1 MLKLAWKGV
10 LAHKLRLGLT
20 AIAIVLG
27 VAFVSG
33 TFVFT
38 DTLDRAF
45 TGLFD
50 EINATVDLYV
60 RGETEFAN
68 EVVPIPAE
76 ILDDV
81 KAVDGI
87 GNAVGT
93 IQGFAQF
100 IDADGDPVGGQAPT
114 FGFSWVP
121 GAEDL
126 SPLTIKEGRPPD
138 AAGEVMMDA
147 GTASMNGFQIGQ
159 TVDVI
164 LVTGTEEFEIVGLAG
179 FGDEDNILGST
190 IAIFDEPTAF
200 RVFDSPNQYASISA
214 AADGTVAL
222 ETLVDRVND
231 VLPSGFEAV
240 TAETQGE
247 DDQAEF
253 QEAIGFLSTALLVFA
268 GIAVL
273 VGGFII
279 YNTFSIIIAQRMKE
293 MALLRAVGA
302 TNRQVTRMVVVEA
315 VIVGLVASAI
325 GVLAGV
331 GLTMLIRAAFD
342 ATGVSFPQ
350 GPLTIRPNTVI
361 TGMIVGLVVTLF
373 SAVIPA
379 RQAARIPPVAA
390 ISEATVGGPRS
401 MRTRIIAASIMTGV
415 GAIVL
420 FIGLFGGGGSA
431 LQLTGLGAVI
441 VFFGVA
447 GLSPLIAR
455 RTARIIGAPLP
466 RIYGVTGTLARE
478 NSVRRP
484 RRTAATASALM
495 IGVAVV
501 SVVAILASSIKQSI
515 TDQITENFGT
525 VDFQIQS
532 SAFADP
538 STVGVSPAVSEELA
552 TVPEVAVVSPMK
564 FGFWRN
570 EDGSDRQLIAVDPA
584 TLEQVFVAQVQT
596 GAVADLQGGGVLLQT
611 GAAEDL
617 EVAVGD
623 SITMEFPLT
632 GTEQVPVVG
641 TFAGEGLS
649 NYLIS
654 NASFGERFSN
664 KLDFFVFVNLAD
676 GVELATGRAAVER
689 VLEPYPNV
697 ELSDQAE
704 FIESQKAQ
712 IDVLLTIINALLLLA
727 ILIALLGIANT
738 LALSIF
744 ERKRELG
751 LLRAVGMTRRQV
763 RRMIR
768 WEAVITAL
776 YGAFLGLVLGIV
788 LGWAVVTALSDE
800 GLNFGFP
807 FQLLITYVIAAAI
820 GGVVASIWPSFRGAR
835 TNVLEAI
842 AYE

>member
-33 TFVFT
+33 TLVFT

-45 TGLFD
+45 SSLFD

-60 RGETEFAN
+60 RGETEFSN

-81 KAVDGI
+81 KEVPGI
-87 GNAVGT
+87 GNAAGT
-93 IQGFAQF
+93 VQGFAQF
-100 IDADGDPVGGQAPT
+100 IDAAGDPVGGQAPT

-126 SPLTIKEGRPPD
+126 SVLTIKEGRPP
-138 AAGEVMMDA
+138 AASDEVMVDA
-147 GTASMNGFQIGQ
+147 GTAAMNDFTIGQ
-159 TVDVI
+159 EVDVI
-164 LVTGTEEFEIVGLAG
+164 LVTGTERFEIVGFAG
-179 FGDEDNILGST
+179 FGEEDNILGAT

-200 RVFDSPNQYASISA
+200 RVFDSPGEYASISA
-214 AADGTVAL
+214 VGDGSVAL

-231 VLPSGFEAV
+231 ILPDGFEAV

-253 QEAIGFLSTALLVFA
+253 QEAIGFLNTALLVFA

-315 VIVGLVASAI
+315 VLVGLVASAI
-325 GVLAGV
+325 GVVAGV
-331 GLTMLIRAAFD
+331 GLTWLIRSGFD
-342 ATGVSFPQ
+342 AAGVGFPQ

-361 TGMIVGLVVTLF
+361 VGMIVGLAVTLF

-401 MRTRIIAASIMTGV
+401 LRVRAIAASVLTII
-415 GAIVL
+415 GALVL
-420 FIGLFGGGGSA
+420 FLGLFVAGSNV
-431 LQLTGLGAVI
+431 LQLVGLGAVI
-441 VFFGVA
+441 VFFGIA

-466 RIYGVTGTLARE
+466 AMYGVTGTLARE

-515 TDQITENFGT
+515 TEQITQNFGT

-538 STVGVSPAVSEELA
+538 SLVGVSPAVSEELA
-552 TVPEVAVVSPMK
+552 TLPEVAVVSPMR
-564 FGFWRN
+564 FGLWKN
-570 EDGSDRQLIAVDPA
+570 EDDSERQLISVDPA
-584 TLEQVFVAQVQT
+584 TLESVFVAEVQA
-596 GAVADLQGGGVLLQT
+596 GQVADLATGGVMLQADT
-611 GAAEDL
+611 AEDL
-617 EVAVGD
+617 EVGIGD
-623 SITMEFPLT
+623 TVTMQFPLT
-632 GTEQVPVVG
+632 GTEQVPVVA
-641 TFAGEGLS
+641 TFTGEGLS
-649 NYLIS
+649 AYLIG
-654 NASFGERFSN
+654 NESFSERFSQ
-664 KLDFFVFVNLAD
+664 KLDFMVFVNLAD
-676 GVELATGRAAVER
+676 GVAQDQGRAAVEA

-697 ELSDQAE
+697 ELSNQAE
-704 FIESQKAQ
+704 FIENQKAQ
-712 IDVLLTIINALLLLA
+712 IDILLTVINALLLLA

-776 YGAFLGLVLGIV
+776 YGALLGLVLGIA
-788 LGWAVVTALSDE
+788 LGWAVVSALSDE
-800 GLNFGFP
+800 GLSFGFP
-807 FQLLITYVIAAAI
+807 YQLLITYVIAAAI
-820 GGVVASIWPSFRGAR
+820 GGVVASVWPSFRGAR

-842 AYE
+842 SYE

>member
-50 EINATVDLYV
+50 EINSSVDLYV
-60 RGETEFAN
+60 RGETEFTGQ
-68 EVVPIPAE
+68 VVPIPADV
-76 ILDDV
+76 LDDV
-81 KAVDGI
+81 KEVPGI
-87 GNAVGT
+87 GNAIGT
-93 IQGFAQF
+93 VQGFAQF
-100 IDADGDPVGGQAPT
+100 IDNDGEPVGGQAPT

-126 SPLTIKEGRPPD
+126 SVLTLKEGRPPEN
-138 AAGEVMMDA
+138 AGEVMVDA
-147 GTASMNGFQIGQ
+147 GTASMNGFTIGQ
-159 TVDVI
+159 TVKVI
-164 LVTGTEEFEIVGLAG
+164 LVTGTEEFEIVGFAG
-179 FGDEDNILGST
+179 FGEEDNLLGASL
-190 IAIFDEPTAF
+190 AIFDEPTAF
-200 RVFDSPNQYASISA
+200 RVFDAPNEYASVSA
-214 AADGTVAL
+214 VGDGSVAI

-231 VLPSGFEAV
+231 ILPEGFEAV
-240 TAETQGE
+240 TAAVQSE
-247 DDQAEF
+247 DDQADF

-273 VGGFII
+273 VGSFII

-302 TNRQVTRMVVVEA
+302 TSRQVTRMVVIEA
-315 VIVGLVASAI
+315 IVVGLIASAV
-325 GVLAGV
+325 GVLAGI
-331 GLTMLIRAAFD
+331 GLTILIRAAFE

-361 TGMIVGLVVTLF
+361 IGMTVGMAVTLF

-379 RQAARIPPVAA
+379 RQASRIPPVAA
-390 ISEATVGGPRS
+390 ITEATVGGPKSLRN
-401 MRTRIIAASIMTGV
+401 RAIAATALSALG
-415 GAIVL
+415 IVIL
-420 FIGLFGGGGSA
+420 FFGLFTSTDNP
-431 LQLTGLGAVI
+431 LPMVGLGAV
-441 VFFGVA
+441 VLFFGVA

-455 RTARIIGAPLP
+455 RSARIIGAPLP
-466 RIYGVTGTLARE
+466 RVYGVTGTLARE

-501 SVVAILASSIKQSI
+501 SMVAILASSLKQSI
-515 TDQITENFGT
+515 TEQITQNFGS
-525 VDFQIQS
+525 VDFQIQA

-538 STVGVSPAVSEELA
+538 SQVGVSPAVSEQISQL
-552 TVPEVAVVSPMK
+552 PEVAVVSPMS
-564 FGFWRN
+564 FGFWKN
-570 EDGSDRQLIAVDPA
+570 ENGSERQLISVDPA
-584 TLEQVFVAQVQT
+584 TLDAVFVADVQT
-596 GAVADLQGGGVLLQT
+596 GSVAGLADGGVLLQVDT
-611 GAAEDL
+611 AADL
-617 EVAVGD
+617 GVTTGD

-632 GTEQVPVVG
+632 GVEQVEVDG

-649 NYLIS
+649 AYLIG
-654 NASFGERFSN
+654 NEFFAERFSN
-664 KLDFFVFVNLAD
+664 KLNFMVFVNLAD
-676 GVELATGRAAVER
+676 GVDAEVGRAAVEA
-689 VLEPYPNV
+689 VLTDYPNV
-697 ELSDQAE
+697 ELSNQAE
-704 FIESQKAQ
+704 FIESQKSQ
-712 IDVLLTIINALLLLA
+712 IDILLTVINALLLLA
-727 ILIALLGIANT
+727 IVIALLGIANT

-776 YGAFLGLVLGIV
+776 YGALLGLVLGIA
-788 LGWAVVTALSDE
+788 LGWAMVKALEGE
-800 GLNFGFP
+800 GLTFGFP
-807 FQLLITYVIAAAI
+807 YQLLTQYVIAAAI
-820 GGVVASIWPSFRGAR
+820 GGVVASIWPSIRGAR

-842 AYE
+842 SYE

>member
-10 LAHKLRLGLT
+10 LAHKLRLALT

-50 EINATVDLYV
+50 EVNASVDLYV
-60 RGETEFAN
+60 RGETEFTGQ
-68 EVVPIPAE
+68 VVPIPSD

-81 KAVDGI
+81 QAVPGI
-87 GNAVGT
+87 DNALGT
-93 IQGFAQF
+93 VQGYAQF

-126 SPLTIKEGRPPD
+126 TVLTIKEGRPPSGP
-138 AAGEVMMDA
+138 GEVMMDA
-147 GTASMNGFQIGQ
+147 GTANTNNFAIGQ
-159 TVDVI
+159 TVKVI
-164 LVTGTEEFEIVGLAG
+164 LLTGTEEFELVGLAG
-179 FGDEDNILGST
+179 FGSEDNLLGAT
-190 IAIFDEPTAF
+190 IAVFDEPTAF
-200 RVFDSPNQYASISA
+200 RVFDSPNEYASISA
-214 AADGTVAL
+214 VGDGTVAL

-240 TAETQGE
+240 TAAVQSE
-247 DDQAEF
+247 DDQADF

-268 GIAVL
+268 GISVL

-302 TNRQVTRMVVVEA
+302 TSRQVTRMVVLEA
-315 VIVGLVASAI
+315 ILVGLIASAI

-331 GLTMLIRAAFD
+331 GLTILIRVAFD

-361 TGMIVGLVVTLF
+361 IGMAVGMTVTLF

-379 RQAARIPPVAA
+379 RQASRIPPVAA
-390 ISEATVGGPRS
+390 ISEAIVGGPKSLR
-401 MRTRIIAASIMTGV
+401 RRAIAASI
-415 GAIVL
+415 
-420 FIGLFGGGGSA
+420 
-431 LQLTGLGAVI
+431 LTGLGVLILFLGLFGSTDNPLPLVGFGAV
-441 VFFGVA
+441 VLFFGVA

-455 RTARIIGAPLP
+455 RSARIIGAPLP
-466 RIYGVTGTLARE
+466 KMFGVTGTLARE

-501 SVVAILASSIKQSI
+501 SVVAILASSLKQSI
-515 TDQITENFGT
+515 TEQITESFGM
-525 VDFQIQS
+525 VDFQIQA

-538 STVGVSPAVSEELA
+538 TLVGVSPAVSKRLAEL
-552 TVPEVAVVSPMK
+552 PEVGVVSPMR
-564 FGFWRN
+564 FGFWKN
-570 EDGSDRQLIAVDPA
+570 EKGSERQLIAVDPA
-584 TLEQVFVAQVQT
+584 TLEAVFDADMQT
-596 GAVADLQGGGVLLQT
+596 GSVAGLTDGGILLQT
-611 GAAEDL
+611 DTAADL
-617 EVAVGD
+617 GVVVGD
-623 SITMEFPLT
+623 TITMEFPLT
-632 GTEQVPVVG
+632 GVEQVEVDG
-641 TFAGEGLS
+641 TFVSEGLS
-649 NYLIS
+649 AYLVD
-654 NASFGERFSN
+654 NAFFEERFSN
-664 KLDFFVFVNLAD
+664 KLDFMVFVNLAD
-676 GVELATGRAAVER
+676 GIETAAGRASVEA
-689 VLEPYPNV
+689 VLEDFPNV
-697 ELSDQAE
+697 ALSDQAE
-704 FIESQKAQ
+704 FIESQKAA
-712 IDVLLTIINALLLLA
+712 IDILLVVINALLLLA

-776 YGAFLGLVLGIV
+776 YGALLGLVLGIA
-788 LGWAVVTALSDE
+788 LGWAVVKALESE
-800 GLNFGFP
+800 GLTFGFP
-807 FQLLITYVIAAAI
+807 FELLTQYVIAAAI
-820 GGVVASIWPSFRGAR
+820 GGVIASIWPSIRGAR

-842 AYE
+842 SYE

>member
-1 MLKLAWKGV
+1 MVKLAWKGV

-20 AIAIVLG
+20 ALAIVLG

-33 TFVFT
+33 TLVFT

-45 TGLFD
+45 TNLFD

-60 RGETEFAN
+60 RGETEFSN
-68 EVVPIPAE
+68 EVIPIPVE
-76 ILDDV
+76 VLDDV
-81 KAVDGI
+81 KAVPGI
-87 GNAVGT
+87 GNAAGT
-93 IQGFAQF
+93 VQGFAQF

-114 FGFSWVP
+114 YGFSWVP
-121 GAEDL
+121 GADDL
-126 SPLTIKEGRPPD
+126 SPLTIKEGRPP
-138 AAGEVMMDA
+138 AGAGEVMMDA
-147 GTASMNGFQIGQ
+147 GTADANGFAIGDRVQ
-159 TVDVI
+159 VI
-164 LVTGTEEFEIVGLAG
+164 LLTGTEEFELVGLAG
-179 FGDEDNILGST
+179 FGSEDNILGAT

-200 RVFDSPNQYASISA
+200 RVFDSPDEYASISA
-214 AADGTVAL
+214 VGDGTVAL

-231 VLPSGFEAV
+231 VLPDGFEAV

-253 QEAIGFLSTALLVFA
+253 QEAIGFLNTALLVFG

-302 TNRQVTRMVVVEA
+302 TNRQVTRMVVLEA
-315 VIVGLVASAI
+315 VMVGLVASAV
-325 GVLAGV
+325 GVAAGV
-331 GLTMLIRAAFD
+331 GLTWLIRTGFD
-342 ATGVSFPQ
+342 AANVSFPQ
-350 GPLTIRPNTVI
+350 GPLTIRPNTVVI
-361 TGMIVGLVVTLF
+361 GMIVGLLVTIF

-379 RQAARIPPVAA
+379 WQAARIPPVAA
-390 ISEATVGGPRS
+390 ISEATIGGPRS
-401 MRTRIIAASIMTGV
+401 MRTRVIVASIMTAL

-420 FIGLFGGGGSA
+420 FLGLFTSVGSP
-431 LQLTGLGAVI
+431 LQLTGLGAVL

-455 RTARIIGAPLP
+455 RTARLIGAPLP
-466 RIYGVTGTLARE
+466 RVYGVTGTLARE

-515 TDQITENFGT
+515 TDSITENFGT

-538 STVGVSPAVSEELA
+538 TLVGVSPAVADELA
-552 TVPEVAVVSPMK
+552 TLPEVAVVSPMR
-564 FGFWRN
+564 FGLWRN
-570 EDGSDRQLIAVDPA
+570 AEGSERQLISVDPVS
-584 TLEQVFVAQVQT
+584 LEQVFVTDVQSGSLT
-596 GAVADLQGGGVLLQT
+596 DLAGGGVMLQT
-611 GAAEDL
+611 DAAADL

-632 GTEQVPVVG
+632 GTEQVPVVA

-654 NASFGERFSN
+654 TDAFEDRFSQ
-664 KLDFFVFVNLAD
+664 KLDFMVFVNLED
-676 GVELATGRAAVER
+676 TVELAAGRAAVER

-776 YGAFLGLVLGIV
+776 YGALLGLVLGIV

-807 FQLLITYVIAAAI
+807 FQLLTTYVIAAAI

>member
-45 TGLFD
+45 SGLFD

-60 RGETEFAN
+60 RGETEFTGQ
-68 EVVPIPAE
+68 VVPIPGE

-81 KAVDGI
+81 KAVPGI
-87 GNAVGT
+87 ENAAGT
-93 IQGFAQF
+93 VQGFAQF

-126 SPLTIKEGRPPD
+126 SVLTVKAGRPPEN
-138 AAGEVMMDA
+138 AGEVMMDA
-147 GTASMNGFQIGQ
+147 GTADTNGFVIGQ
-159 TVDVI
+159 TVKVI
-164 LVTGTEEFEIVGLAG
+164 LLTGTEEFELVGLAG
-179 FGDEDNILGST
+179 FGEEDNLLGAT
-190 IAIFDEPTAF
+190 LAIFDEPTAF
-200 RVFDSPNQYASISA
+200 RVFDSPNEYASISA
-214 AADGTVAL
+214 VGDGTVTL

-231 VLPSGFEAV
+231 ILPSGFEAV
-240 TAETQGE
+240 TADVQSE
-247 DDQAEF
+247 DDQADF
-253 QEAIGFLSTALLVFA
+253 QEAIGFLNTALLVFA

-302 TNRQVTRMVVVEA
+302 TSRQVTRMVVIEA
-315 VIVGLVASAI
+315 LVVGFIASAI
-325 GVLAGV
+325 GVLGGV
-331 GLTMLIRAAFD
+331 GLTILIRSAFD
-342 ATGVSFPQ
+342 ATGVTFPQ

-361 TGMIVGLVVTLF
+361 IGMLVGMLVTLF

-379 RQAARIPPVAA
+379 RQASRIPPVAA
-390 ISEATVGGPRS
+390 ISEATVGGPKSLRN
-401 MRTRIIAASIMTGV
+401 RAIAASI
-415 GAIVL
+415 
-420 FIGLFGGGGSA
+420 
-431 LQLTGLGAVI
+431 LTGLGVLILFLGLFTSSGNVLVLVGLGAVV
-441 VFFGVA
+441 VFFGIA

-455 RTARIIGAPLP
+455 RSARIIGAPLP
-466 RIYGVTGTLARE
+466 RLYGVTGTLARE
-478 NSVRRP
+478 NSRRRP

-501 SVVAILASSIKQSI
+501 SVVAILASSLKQSI
-515 TDQITENFGT
+515 TEQITENFGT
-525 VDFQIQS
+525 VDFQIQA

-538 STVGVSPAVSEELA
+538 TQVGVSPAVSEQIAEL
-552 TVPEVAVVSPMK
+552 PEVAVVSPMS
-564 FGFWRN
+564 FGFWKN
-570 EDGSDRQLIAVDPA
+570 EDGSERQLISVDPA
-584 TLEQVFVAQVQT
+584 TLDAVFVAAVQPGSVPALT
-596 GAVADLQGGGVLLQT
+596 DGGVLLQVDT
-611 GAAEDL
+611 AEALGVAA
-617 EVAVGD
+617 GD
-623 SITMEFPLT
+623 TITMEFPLT
-632 GTEQVPVVG
+632 GVEQVEVDG
-641 TFAGEGLS
+641 TFLGEGLAAYLVS
-649 NYLIS
+649 ND
-654 NASFGERFSN
+654 FFDTRFSN
-664 KLDFFVFVNLAD
+664 KLDFMVFVNLAD
-676 GVELATGRAAVER
+676 GVEAASGRASIET
-689 VLEPYPNV
+689 VLADFPNV
-697 ELSDQAE
+697 DLSDQAE
-704 FIESQKAQ
+704 FIESQKSA
-712 IDVLLTIINALLLLA
+712 IDVLLVVINALLFLA

-776 YGAFLGLVLGIV
+776 YGALLGLVLGIA
-788 LGWAVVTALSDE
+788 LGWAVVAALEDE
-800 GLNFGFP
+800 GLTFGFP
-807 FQLLITYVIAAAI
+807 FQLLTTYVIAAAV
-820 GGVVASIWPSFRGAR
+820 GGVVASIWPSFRGAK

-842 AYE
+842 SYE

>member
-50 EINATVDLYV
+50 EINSSVDLYV
-60 RGETEFAN
+60 RGETEFTGQ
-68 EVVPIPAE
+68 VVPIPADV
-76 ILDDV
+76 LDDV
-81 KAVDGI
+81 KAVPGI

-93 IQGFAQF
+93 VQGFAQF
-100 IDADGDPVGGQAPT
+100 IDNDGEPVGGQAPT

-126 SPLTIKEGRPPD
+126 TVLTIKEGRPPEN
-138 AAGEVMMDA
+138 AGEVMVDA
-147 GTASMNGFQIGQ
+147 GTASMAGFEIGQ
-159 TVDVI
+159 TVKVI
-164 LVTGTEEFEIVGLAG
+164 LVSGTEEFEIVGFAG
-179 FGDEDNILGST
+179 FGDEDNLLGASL
-190 IAIFDEPTAF
+190 AIFDEPTAF
-200 RVFDSPNQYASISA
+200 RVFDAPNEYASVSA
-214 AADGTVAL
+214 VGDGSVAL

-231 VLPSGFEAV
+231 ILPEGFEAV
-240 TAETQGE
+240 TAEVQSE
-247 DDQAEF
+247 DDQADF

-273 VGGFII
+273 VGSFII

-293 MALLRAVGA
+293 MALLRAIGA
-302 TNRQVTRMVVVEA
+302 TARQVTRMVVIEA
-315 VIVGLVASAI
+315 LVVGFIASAV
-325 GVLAGV
+325 GVLGGI
-331 GLTMLIRAAFD
+331 GLTILIRSAFE

-361 TGMIVGLVVTLF
+361 IGMTVGMAVTLF

-379 RQAARIPPVAA
+379 RQASRIPPVAA
-390 ISEATVGGPRS
+390 ISEATVGGPKSLRN
-401 MRTRIIAASIMTGV
+401 RAIAASALTVLGV
-415 GAIVL
+415 VIL
-420 FIGLFGGGGSA
+420 FFGLFTSTDNP
-431 LQLTGLGAVI
+431 LPMVGLGAV
-441 VFFGVA
+441 VLFFGVA

-455 RTARIIGAPLP
+455 RSARIIGAPLP
-466 RIYGVTGTLARE
+466 KVYGVTGTLARE

-501 SVVAILASSIKQSI
+501 SMVAILASSLKQSI
-515 TDQITENFGT
+515 TEQVNQNFGT
-525 VDFQIQS
+525 VDFQIQA

-538 STVGVSPAVSEELA
+538 SQVGVSPAVSEQIAQL
-552 TVPEVAVVSPMK
+552 PEVAVVSPMS
-564 FGFWRN
+564 FGFWKN
-570 EDGSDRQLIAVDPA
+570 ENGSDRQLISVDPA
-584 TLEQVFVAQVQT
+584 TLDAVFLADVQT
-596 GAVADLQGGGVLLQT
+596 GSVAGLADGGVLLQVDT
-611 GAAEDL
+611 AADL
-617 EVAVGD
+617 GVTVGD
-623 SITMEFPLT
+623 TITMEFPLT
-632 GTEQVPVVG
+632 GVEQVEVDG
-641 TFAGEGLS
+641 TFLAEGLS
-649 NYLIS
+649 AYLIG
-654 NASFGERFSN
+654 NEFFAERFSN
-664 KLDFFVFVNLAD
+664 KLNYQVFVNLAD
-676 GVELATGRAAVER
+676 GVDPEVGRAAVEAT
-689 VLEPYPNV
+689 LADYPNV
-697 ELSDQAE
+697 ELSNQAE
-704 FIESQKAQ
+704 FIESQKSQ
-712 IDVLLTIINALLLLA
+712 IDILLTVINALLLLA
-727 ILIALLGIANT
+727 IIIALLGIANT

-776 YGAFLGLVLGIV
+776 YGALLGLVLGIA
-788 LGWAVVTALSDE
+788 LGWAVVKALESE
-800 GLNFGFP
+800 GLTFGFP
-807 FQLLITYVIAAAI
+807 YQLLTQYVIAAAI
-820 GGVVASIWPSFRGAR
+820 GGVVASIWPSIRGAR

-842 AYE
+842 SYE

>member
-10 LAHKLRLGLT
+10 LAHKLRLSLT

-33 TFVFT
+33 TLVFT

-45 TGLFD
+45 SGLFD

-60 RGETEFAN
+60 RGETEFTN

-76 ILDDV
+76 VLDDV
-81 KAVDGI
+81 KAVPGI
-87 GNAVGT
+87 GNAAGT
-93 IQGFAQF
+93 VQGFAQF
-100 IDADGDPVGGQAPT
+100 IDANGDPVGGQAPT
-114 FGFSWVP
+114 FGFSWTP

-126 SPLTIKEGRPPD
+126 SVLSIKQGRPPETG
-138 AAGEVMMDA
+138 GEVMVDA
-147 GTASMNGFQIGQ
+147 GTADSNGFGIGD
-159 TVDVI
+159 TVSVI
-164 LVTGTEEFEIVGLAG
+164 LVTGTEDFEIVGLAG
-179 FGDEDNILGST
+179 FGTEDNLLGAT
-190 IAIFDEPTAF
+190 LAIFDEETAF
-200 RVFDSPNQYASISA
+200 RVFASPNEFASISA
-214 AADGTVAL
+214 VGDGSVAL
-222 ETLVDRVND
+222 ESLVQRVD
-231 VLPSGFEAV
+231 DILPEGFEAV
-240 TAETQGE
+240 TADVQSE
-247 DDQAEF
+247 DDQADF
-253 QEAIGFLSTALLVFA
+253 QEAIGFLNTALLVFA

-302 TNRQVTRMVVVEA
+302 TSRQVTRMVVVEA
-315 VIVGLVASAI
+315 LLVGLVASAV
-325 GVLAGV
+325 GVLGGV
-331 GLTMLIRAAFD
+331 GLTILIRTAFD
-342 ATGVSFPQ
+342 AAGVGFPQ

-361 TGMIVGLVVTLF
+361 IGMLVGMIVTLF

-379 RQAARIPPVAA
+379 RQASRIPPVAA
-390 ISEATVGGPRS
+390 ISEATVGGPKSLRK
-401 MRTRIIAASIMTGV
+401 RALAATILTALGGV
-415 GAIVL
+415 IL
-420 FIGLFGGGGSA
+420 FMGLFGSTGNTLS
-431 LQLTGLGAVI
+431 LVGLGAV
-441 VFFGVA
+441 VLFFGVA

-455 RTARIIGAPLP
+455 RSARLIGAPLP
-466 RIYGVTGTLARE
+466 HIYGVTGTLARE

-515 TDQITENFGT
+515 TEQITENFGT
-525 VDFQIQS
+525 VDFQIQA
-532 SAFADP
+532 SAFRDP
-538 STVGVSPAVSEELA
+538 SVTGVSPAAVDELSE
-552 TVPEVAVVSPMK
+552 VPEVEVVSPMS

-570 EDGSDRQLIAVDPA
+570 EDGSERQLISVDPD
-584 TLEQVFVAQVQT
+584 TLEDVFVADVQT
-596 GAVADLQGGGVLLQT
+596 GSVAGLNDGGVLLQT
-611 GAAEDL
+611 DTADDL
-617 EVAVGD
+617 EVGVGD
-623 SITMEFPLT
+623 TVTMEFPLT
-632 GTEQVPVVG
+632 GVEELPVAG
-641 TFAGEGLS
+641 TFSGEGLS
-649 NYLIS
+649 SYLIS
-654 NASFGERFSN
+654 NDDFRERFSN
-664 KLDFFVFVNLAD
+664 KLYFMVFVNLGEDVDQA
-676 GVELATGRAAVER
+676 AGRAAVET

-704 FIESQKAQ
+704 FIENQKAQ
-712 IDVLLTIINALLLLA
+712 IDILLTVINALLLLA

-776 YGAFLGLVLGIV
+776 YGAFLGLALGIV
-788 LGWAVVTALSDE
+788 LGWAVVSALEDE
-800 GLNFGFP
+800 GLTFGFP
-807 FQLLITYVIAAAI
+807 FQLLTTYVIAAAI
-820 GGVVASIWPSFRGAR
+820 GGVLASIWPSFRGAK

-842 AYE
+842 SYE

>member
-10 LAHKLRLGLT
+10 LAHKLRLSLT
-20 AIAIVLG
+20 ALAIVLG

-33 TFVFT
+33 TLVFT

-45 TGLFD
+45 SRLFD

-60 RGETEFAN
+60 RGETDFSN
-68 EVVPIPAE
+68 EVVPIPAAV
-76 ILDDV
+76 LADV
-81 KAVDGI
+81 KQVDGI
-87 GNAVGT
+87 GNAAGT
-93 IQGFAQF
+93 VQGFAQF
-100 IDADGDPVGGQAPT
+100 IDAAGDPVGGQAPT

-126 SPLTIKEGRPPD
+126 SPLTIKEGRPP
-138 AAGEVMMDA
+138 AGPGEVMVDA
-147 GTASMNGFQIGQ
+147 GTASTNDFAIGQ
-159 TVDVI
+159 TVDII
-164 LVTGTEEFEIVGLAG
+164 LLTGTESFEIVGLAG
-179 FGDEDNILGST
+179 FGEEDNILGASL
-190 IAIFDEPTAF
+190 AIFDEETAF
-200 RVFDSPNQYASISA
+200 RVFDSPAQYASISA
-214 AADGTVAL
+214 VGDGTVAL

-231 VLPSGFEAV
+231 VLPDGFEAV

-247 DDQAEF
+247 DNQAEF
-253 QEAIGFLSTALLVFA
+253 QEAIGFLNTALLVFG

-315 VIVGLVASAI
+315 LLVGIVASAV
-325 GVLAGV
+325 GVLGGIGLTWLIRTGFDAAGV
-331 GLTMLIRAAFD
+331 T
-342 ATGVSFPQ
+342 FPQ
-350 GPLTIRPNTVI
+350 GPLTVRPNTVI
-361 TGMIVGLVVTLF
+361 VGMVVGLAVTLF

-390 ISEATVGGPRS
+390 ISEATVGGPKS
-401 MRTRIIAASIMTGV
+401 MRTRVIAASIMTLV
-415 GAIVL
+415 GAVVL
-420 FIGLFGGGGSA
+420 FLGLFTSVGSP
-431 LQLTGLGAVI
+431 LQLVGLGAVI

-455 RTARIIGAPLP
+455 RTARLIGSPLP

-515 TDQITENFGT
+515 TEQITENFGT

-538 STVGVSPAVSEELA
+538 SLVGVSPAVAEELA
-552 TVPEVAVVSPMK
+552 TLPEVAIVSPMR
-564 FGFWRN
+564 FGLWKN
-570 EDGSDRQLIAVDPA
+570 EDGSERQLISVDPA
-584 TLEQVFVAQVQT
+584 TLEDVFLAEVQS
-596 GAVADLQGGGVLLQT
+596 GRVADLAGGGLMLQAD
-611 GAAEDL
+611 AAEDL

-623 SITMEFPLT
+623 TVTMEFPLT
-632 GTEQVPVVG
+632 GVEQVPVVA
-641 TFAGEGLS
+641 TFTGEGLS
-649 NYLIS
+649 SYLIS
-654 NASFGERFSN
+654 NDSFEQRFSQ
-664 KLDFFVFVNLAD
+664 KLDFMLFVNLAPTTD
-676 GVELATGRAAVER
+676 VAAGRAAVER

-704 FIESQKAQ
+704 FIENQKAQ
-712 IDVLLTIINALLLLA
+712 IDILLTVINALLLLA

-776 YGAFLGLVLGIV
+776 YGALLGLVLGIV
-788 LGWAVVTALSDE
+788 LGWAVVRALSDE
-800 GLNFGFP
+800 GLSFGFP
-807 FQLLITYVIAAAI
+807 FQLLTTYVIAAAI
-820 GGVVASIWPSFRGAR
+820 GGILASVWPSFRGAR
-835 TNVLEAI
+835 TNLLEAI
-842 AYE
+842 SYE

>member
-33 TFVFT
+33 TLVFT

-45 TGLFD
+45 SNLFD

-60 RGETEFAN
+60 RGETEFSN

-81 KAVDGI
+81 KAVPGI
-87 GNAVGT
+87 GNAAGT
-93 IQGFAQF
+93 VQGFAQF

-126 SPLTIKEGRPPD
+126 SVLTIKEGRPP
-138 AAGEVMMDA
+138 AAPSEVMMDA
-147 GTASMNGFQIGQ
+147 GTAAMNDFTIGQ
-159 TVDVI
+159 EVDVI
-164 LVTGTEEFEIVGLAG
+164 LVTGTERFEIVGFAG
-179 FGDEDNILGST
+179 FGEEDNILGAT
-190 IAIFDEPTAF
+190 LAIFDEPTAF
-200 RVFDSPNQYASISA
+200 RVFDSPGEYASISA
-214 AADGTVAL
+214 VGDGSVAV
-222 ETLVDRVND
+222 ETLVDRVDD
-231 VLPSGFEAV
+231 VLPDGFEAV
-240 TAETQGE
+240 SAETQGE

-253 QEAIGFLSTALLVFA
+253 QEAIGFLNTALLVFA

-315 VIVGLVASAI
+315 ILVGLVASAI
-325 GVLAGV
+325 GVIAGV
-331 GLTMLIRAAFD
+331 GLTWLIRSGFD
-342 ATGVSFPQ
+342 AAGVGFPQ

-361 TGMIVGLVVTLF
+361 VGMIVGLTVTLF
-373 SAVIPA
+373 SAIVPA

-390 ISEATVGGPRS
+390 ISEATIGGPRS
-401 MRTRIIAASIMTGV
+401 LRTRAIAASVLTII

-420 FIGLFGGGGSA
+420 FLGLFVASSNV
-431 LQLTGLGAVI
+431 LQLVGLGAVI
-441 VFFGVA
+441 VFFGIA

-455 RTARIIGAPLP
+455 RTARLIGAPLP
-466 RIYGVTGTLARE
+466 AMYGVTGTLSRE

-515 TDQITENFGT
+515 TEQITQNFGT

-538 STVGVSPAVSEELA
+538 SLVGVSPAVSAELA
-552 TVPEVAVVSPMK
+552 TLPEVAVVSPMR
-564 FGFWRN
+564 FGLWKN
-570 EDGSDRQLIAVDPA
+570 EDDSERQLISVDPA
-584 TLEQVFVAQVQT
+584 TLESVFVAEVQA
-596 GAVADLQGGGVLLQT
+596 GRVADLASGGVMLQADT
-611 GAAEDL
+611 AEDL

-623 SITMEFPLT
+623 TVTMQFPLT
-632 GTEQVPVVG
+632 GTEQVPVVA
-641 TFAGEGLS
+641 TFTGEGLS
-649 NYLIS
+649 AYLIS
-654 NASFGERFSN
+654 NDSFAERFSQ
-664 KLDFFVFVNLAD
+664 KLDFMVFVNLAE
-676 GVELATGRAAVER
+676 GVPQDQGRAAVEA

-697 ELSDQAE
+697 ELSNQAE
-704 FIESQKAQ
+704 FIENQKAQ
-712 IDVLLTIINALLLLA
+712 IDILLTVINALLLLA

-776 YGAFLGLVLGIV
+776 YGALLGLVLGIV
-788 LGWAVVTALSDE
+788 LGWAVVSALSDE
-800 GLNFGFP
+800 GLSFGFP
-807 FQLLITYVIAAAI
+807 YQLLITYVIAAAI

-842 AYE
+842 SYE

>member
-33 TFVFT
+33 TLVFT

-45 TGLFD
+45 SSLFD

-60 RGETEFAN
+60 RGETEFSN

-81 KAVDGI
+81 KEVPGI
-87 GNAVGT
+87 GNAAGT
-93 IQGFAQF
+93 VQGFAQF
-100 IDADGDPVGGQAPT
+100 IDAAGDPVGGQAPT

-126 SPLTIKEGRPPD
+126 SVLTIKEGRPP
-138 AAGEVMMDA
+138 AASDEVMVDA
-147 GTASMNGFQIGQ
+147 GTAAMNDFTIGQ
-159 TVDVI
+159 EVDVI
-164 LVTGTEEFEIVGLAG
+164 LVTGTERFEIVGFAG
-179 FGDEDNILGST
+179 FGEEDNILGAT

-200 RVFDSPNQYASISA
+200 RVFDSPGEYASISA
-214 AADGTVAL
+214 VGDGSVAL

-231 VLPSGFEAV
+231 ILPDGFEAV

-253 QEAIGFLSTALLVFA
+253 QEAIGFLNTALLVFA

-315 VIVGLVASAI
+315 VLVGLVASAI
-325 GVLAGV
+325 GVVAGV
-331 GLTMLIRAAFD
+331 GLTWLIRSGFD
-342 ATGVSFPQ
+342 AAGVGFPQ

-361 TGMIVGLVVTLF
+361 VGMIVGLAVTLF

-401 MRTRIIAASIMTGV
+401 LRVRAIAASVLTII
-415 GAIVL
+415 GALVL
-420 FIGLFGGGGSA
+420 FLGLFVAGSNV
-431 LQLTGLGAVI
+431 LQLVGLGAVI
-441 VFFGVA
+441 VFFGIA

-466 RIYGVTGTLARE
+466 AMYGVTGTLARE

-515 TDQITENFGT
+515 TEQITQNFGT

-538 STVGVSPAVSEELA
+538 SLVGVSPAVSEELA
-552 TVPEVAVVSPMK
+552 TLPEVAVVSPMR
-564 FGFWRN
+564 FGLWKN
-570 EDGSDRQLIAVDPA
+570 EDDSERQLISVDPA
-584 TLEQVFVAQVQT
+584 TLESVFVAEVQA
-596 GAVADLQGGGVLLQT
+596 GRVADLATGGVMLQADT
-611 GAAEDL
+611 AEDL
-617 EVAVGD
+617 EVGIGD
-623 SITMEFPLT
+623 TVTMQFPLT
-632 GTEQVPVVG
+632 GTEQVPVVA
-641 TFAGEGLS
+641 TFTGEGLS
-649 NYLIS
+649 AYLIG
-654 NASFGERFSN
+654 NESFSERFSQ
-664 KLDFFVFVNLAD
+664 KLDFMVFVNLAD
-676 GVELATGRAAVER
+676 GVAQDQGRAAVEA

-697 ELSDQAE
+697 ELSNQAE
-704 FIESQKAQ
+704 FIENQKAQ
-712 IDVLLTIINALLLLA
+712 IDILLTVINALLLLA

-776 YGAFLGLVLGIV
+776 YGALLGLVLGIA
-788 LGWAVVTALSDE
+788 LGWAVVSALSDE
-800 GLNFGFP
+800 GLSFGFP
-807 FQLLITYVIAAAI
+807 YQLLITYVIAAAI
-820 GGVVASIWPSFRGAR
+820 GGVVASVWPSFRGAR

-842 AYE
+842 SYE

>member
-1 MLKLAWKGV
+1 MLRLAWKGV

-20 AIAIVLG
+20 AMAIVLG

-45 TGLFD
+45 SNLFED
-50 EINATVDLYV
+50 INESVDVYV
-60 RGETEFAN
+60 RGQTDFSNET
-68 EVVPIPAE
+68 VPIPAE
-76 ILDDV
+76 VLDTV
-81 KAVDGI
+81 QAVPGI
-87 GNAVGT
+87 GQAIGT
-93 IQGFAQF
+93 VEGFAQF
-100 IDADGDPVGGQAPT
+100 IDADGEPVGTQAPT
-114 FGFSWVP
+114 LGFSWVE
-121 GAEDL
+121 GAEVL
-126 SPLTIKEGRPPD
+126 SPITIREGRPPT
-138 AAGEVMMDA
+138 APGEVMMDA
-147 GTASMNGFQIGQ
+147 GTARTNGFAIGD
-159 TVDVI
+159 TVGVI
-164 LVTGTEEFEIVGLAG
+164 LLTGTEQFDLVGLAG
-179 FGDEDNILGST
+179 FGEEDNILGAT

-200 RVFDSPNQYASISA
+200 RVFDSQDEYASISA
-214 AADGTVAL
+214 VGDGTVAL

-240 TAETQGE
+240 TAAVQSE

-253 QEAIGFLSTALLVFA
+253 GEAIGFLNTALLVFA
-268 GIAVL
+268 GISVL

-302 TNRQVTRMVVVEA
+302 TSRQVTRMVVIEA
-315 VIVGLVASAI
+315 LVVGFIASAV

-331 GLTMLIRAAFD
+331 GLTMLIRAAFE

-361 TGMIVGLVVTLF
+361 IGMVVGMVVTLF

-379 RQAARIPPVAA
+379 RQASRIPPVAA
-390 ISEATVGGPRS
+390 ISEATVGGPKSLRN
-401 MRTRIIAASIMTGV
+401 RAIAASI
-415 GAIVL
+415 
-420 FIGLFGGGGSA
+420 
-431 LQLTGLGAVI
+431 LTGLGVLILFLGLFTSTGNVLALVGLGAV
-441 VFFGVA
+441 VLFFGVA

-455 RTARIIGAPLP
+455 RSARIIGAPLP
-466 RIYGVTGTLARE
+466 RMFGVTGTLARE
-478 NSVRRP
+478 NSRRRP

-501 SVVAILASSIKQSI
+501 SMVAILASSLKQSI
-515 TDQITENFGT
+515 TEQITQNFGT

-538 STVGVSPAVSEELA
+538 SLVGVSPAVSEQIAEL
-552 TVPEVAVVSPMK
+552 PEVAVVSPMS
-564 FGFWRN
+564 FGIWKN
-570 EDGSDRQLIAVDPA
+570 EDGSQRQLIAVDPA
-584 TLEQVFVAQVQT
+584 TLDAVFRSDIQT
-596 GAVADLQGGGVLLQT
+596 GSVSALADGGVLLQVDT
-611 GAAEDL
+611 AEDL
-617 EVAVGD
+617 GVGTGD
-623 SITMEFPLT
+623 TITMEFPLT
-632 GTEQVPVVG
+632 GFEQVEVDG
-641 TFAGEGLS
+641 TFLGEGLAA
-649 NYLIS
+649 YLVGNDFFS
-654 NASFGERFSN
+654 ERFSN
-664 KLDFFVFVNLAD
+664 KLNFMVFVNLAD
-676 GVELATGRAAVER
+676 GVDPTVGRAAVET
-689 VLEPYPNV
+689 VLEDYPNV
-697 ELSDQAE
+697 DLSDQAE

-712 IDVLLTIINALLLLA
+712 IDILLVIINALLFLA

-776 YGAFLGLVLGIV
+776 YGALLGLVLGIA
-788 LGWAVVTALSDE
+788 LGWAVVAALEDE
-800 GLNFGFP
+800 GLTFGFP
-807 FQLLITYVIAAAI
+807 YQLLTQYVIAAAI

-835 TNVLEAI
+835 TDVLEAI
-842 AYE
+842 SYE

>member
-10 LAHKLRLGLT
+10 LAHKLRLSLT

-33 TFVFT
+33 TLVFT

-45 TGLFD
+45 GGLFD

-60 RGETEFAN
+60 RGETEFTT

-76 ILDDV
+76 VLDDV

-87 GNAVGT
+87 GNAAGT
-93 IQGFAQF
+93 VQGFAQF
-100 IDADGDPVGGQAPT
+100 IDANGDPVGGQAPT
-114 FGFSWVP
+114 FGFSWTP

-126 SPLTIKEGRPPD
+126 SVLSIKEGRPPQD
-138 AAGEVMMDA
+138 GGEVMVDA
-147 GTASMNGFQIGQ
+147 GTAETNDFKIGD
-159 TVDVI
+159 TVRVI
-164 LVTGTEEFEIVGLAG
+164 LVTGTEDFEIVGLAG
-179 FGDEDNILGST
+179 FGSEDNLLGAT
-190 IAIFDEPTAF
+190 LAIFDEETAF
-200 RVFDSPNQYASISA
+200 RVFDSPNQFASISA
-214 AADGTVAL
+214 VGDGTVAL
-222 ETLVDRVND
+222 ESLVDRVND
-231 VLPSGFEAV
+231 ILPDGFEAV
-240 TAETQGE
+240 TAEVQSQ
-247 DDQAEF
+247 DDQEDF
-253 QEAIGFLSTALLVFA
+253 QEAIGFLNTALLVFA

-302 TNRQVTRMVVVEA
+302 TSRQVTRMVVVEA
-315 VIVGLVASAI
+315 LLVGLVASAV
-325 GVLAGV
+325 GVLGGV
-331 GLTMLIRAAFD
+331 GLTMLIRWSFD
-342 ATGVSFPQ
+342 AGGIGFPQ

-361 TGMIVGLVVTLF
+361 IGMLVGLIVTLF
-373 SAVIPA
+373 SAVMPA
-379 RQAARIPPVAA
+379 RQASRIPPVAA
-390 ISEATVGGPRS
+390 ISEATVGGPKSLRK
-401 MRTRIIAASIMTGV
+401 RALAASILTAIG
-415 GAIVL
+415 GIVL
-420 FIGLFGGGGSA
+420 FMGLFTSSGNTLS
-431 LQLTGLGAVI
+431 LVGLGAVI
-441 VFFGVA
+441 LFFGVA

-455 RTARIIGAPLP
+455 RSARLIGAPLP

-515 TDQITENFGT
+515 TEQITENFGT
-525 VDFQIQS
+525 VDYQIQGS
-532 SAFADP
+532 SFGDP
-538 STVGVSPAVSEELA
+538 SVTGVSPAVVDELNKLA
-552 TVPEVAVVSPMK
+552 EVEVVSPMS

-570 EDGSDRQLIAVDPA
+570 ADGSERQLISVDPD
-584 TLEQVFVAQVQT
+584 TLEDVFAADVQT
-596 GAVADLQGGGVLLQT
+596 GVVADLNGGGVLLQVDT
-611 GAAEDL
+611 AEDL
-617 EVAVGD
+617 GVTVGD
-623 SITMEFPLT
+623 AVTMEFPLT
-632 GTEQVPVVG
+632 GTEQVEVQG
-641 TFAGEGLS
+641 TFSGEGLAS
-649 NYLIS
+649 YLIS
-654 NASFGERFSN
+654 NSDFRERFSN
-664 KLDFFVFVNLAD
+664 KLYLMVFVNLFD
-676 GVELATGRAAVER
+676 DVDPATGRAAVET

-704 FIESQKAQ
+704 FIENQKAQ
-712 IDVLLTIINALLLLA
+712 IDILLTVINALLLLA

-776 YGAFLGLVLGIV
+776 YGAFLGLALGIV
-788 LGWAVVTALSDE
+788 LGWAVVSALEDE
-800 GLNFGFP
+800 GLTFGFP

-820 GGVVASIWPSFRGAR
+820 GGVIASVWPSFRGAK

-842 AYE
+842 SYE

>member
-10 LAHKLRLGLT
+10 LGHKLRLGLT
-20 AIAIVLG
+20 AIAVVIG

-45 TGLFD
+45 SGLFE
-50 EINATVDLYV
+50 EINSTVDLYV
-60 RGETEFAN
+60 RGQTEFTN

-76 ILDDV
+76 ILDEV
-81 KAVDGI
+81 KAVPGI
-87 GNAVGT
+87 GNAAGT
-93 IQGFAQF
+93 VQGYAQF

-126 SPLTIKEGRPPD
+126 SVLTIKSGRPPER
-138 AAGEVMMDA
+138 AGEVMMDA
-147 GTASMNGFQIGQ
+147 GTADANDFSIGQ
-159 TVDVI
+159 TVSVI

-179 FGDEDNILGST
+179 FGAEDNLLGAT
-190 IAIFDEPTAF
+190 LAIFDEPTAF

-214 AADGTVAL
+214 VGDGSVGL

-231 VLPSGFEAV
+231 ILPSGFEAV
-240 TAETQGE
+240 SADVQSE
-247 DDQAEF
+247 DDQADF
-253 QEAIGFLSTALLVFA
+253 QEAIGFLNTALLIFA
-268 GIAVL
+268 GLAVL

-302 TNRQVTRMVVVEA
+302 TSRQVTRMVVVEA
-315 VIVGLVASAI
+315 LIVGFVASAV
-325 GVLAGV
+325 GVLGGI
-331 GLTMLIRAAFD
+331 GLTWTIRTVFE
-342 ATGVSFPQ
+342 ATGISFPQ
-350 GPLTIRPNTVI
+350 GPLTVRPNTVVI
-361 TGMIVGLVVTLF
+361 GMAVGLFVTLF

-379 RQAARIPPVAA
+379 RQASRIPPVAA
-390 ISEATVGGPRS
+390 ITEATIGGPKS
-401 MRTRIIAASIMTGV
+401 LRTRAIAATVLTGI
-415 GAIVL
+415 GALVL
-420 FIGLFGGGGSA
+420 FLGLFTSVGST
-431 LQLTGLGAVI
+431 LTMVGLGAV
-441 VFFGVA
+441 VLFFGVA

-455 RTARIIGAPLP
+455 RTARLIGTPLP
-466 RIYGVTGTLARE
+466 RMYGVTGTLARE

-501 SVVAILASSIKQSI
+501 SVVAILASSLKQSI
-515 TDQITENFGT
+515 TDQITQNFGT

-538 STVGVSPAVSEELA
+538 SITGVSPAVAEQLA
-552 TVPEVAVVSPMK
+552 QLPEVAVVSPMS
-564 FGFWRN
+564 FGFWKT
-570 EDGSDRQLIAVDPA
+570 EDGSDRQLISVDPE
-584 TLEQVFVAQVQT
+584 TLELVFVADVQS
-596 GAVADLQGGGVLLQT
+596 GSVAGLADGGVMLQADT
-611 GAAEDL
+611 AADL
-617 EVAVGD
+617 EVGVGD
-623 SITMEFPLT
+623 TITMEFPIT
-632 GTEQVPVVG
+632 GVEQVEVDA
-641 TFAGEGLS
+641 TFTGEGLS
-649 NYLIS
+649 SYLIS
-654 NASFGERFSN
+654 NDFFDDRFSN
-664 KLDFFVFVNLAD
+664 KLDFMVFVNLAE
-676 GVELATGRAAVER
+676 GVDLTTGRAAVER

-704 FIESQKAQ
+704 FIENQKAQ
-712 IDVLLTIINALLLLA
+712 IDVLLTIINALLFLA
-727 ILIALLGIANT
+727 VFIALLGIVNT

-776 YGAFLGLVLGIV
+776 YGTFLGLVLGIL
-788 LGWAVVTALSDE
+788 LGWAVVSALADE
-800 GLNFGFP
+800 GLTLGFP
-807 FQLLITYVIAAAI
+807 FQLLLTYVVFAAI
-820 GGVVASIWPSFRGAR
+820 GGVLASIWPSFRGAR

-842 AYE
+842 SYE